1 MCQWKFLVLRYSA
14 NVSARSSFKAPEM
27 SFVAFDAR
35 SVGVFNGAL
44 ARSSRPLRSAMSI
57 SFSIWHCRLAWTHI
71 GRLLAHAEKSLLLRP
86 DLRSL
91 RRNTVFLS
99 RPPDRAQL

>member
-1 MCQWKFLVLRYSA
+1 
-14 NVSARSSFKAPEM
+14 M

-57 SFSIWHCRLAWTHI
+57 SFSIWDCRLAWTHI

-99 RPPDRAQL
+99 RPPDRAQPPRFLQMAVRRRSASALAGATSRRP